1 MELQER
7 KRIQNFKPSI
17 KGLDSATDAELSLFH
32 AGDGF
37 ESFDDYIQRRNKKNV
52 TAAQEDREDGKGVTH
67 LIWNEE
73 EKDIVGY
80 FTIAV
85 NVIPY
90 DDGIEDDRFS
100 LSNYPFISALEIK
113 MFAVSEKYQDVFF
126 EFNGKDMPIAAWCV
140 RAIVGYAKVLCDF
153 YTSFQALFLH
163 SLPSAV
169 KFYLSNGFSFIPT
182 NAKPLYSDDQ
192 DCRAMWMPI
201 KNVVLRQDENG
212 DNQ

>member
-7 KRIQNFKPSI
+7 KRIQKFKPSI

-32 AGDGF
+32 AGDNF
-37 ESFDDYIQRRNKKNV
+37 EAFNEYIQRKNKKNI
-52 TAAQEDREDGKGVTH
+52 TEAQEDKENGNGVTH

-126 EFNGKDMPIAAWCV
+126 EFNGIDMPIAAWCI
-140 RAIVGYAKVLCDF
+140 RAVVDYAESLCD
-153 YTSFQALFLH
+153 YYVGFQALFLH

-169 KFYLSNGFSFIPT
+169 NFYLSNGFSIIPSV
-182 NAKPLYSDDQ
+182 AKPLYSNDQ
-192 DCRAMWMPI
+192 DYDAMWMPI
-201 KNVVLRQDENG
+201 KNVILK
-212 DNQ
+212 